1 MSLYNPEKSIT
12 KLLEQNYEPQIKEF
26 FYLVYLRVIVNQL
39 SQITEYMS
47 NAEIV

>member
-1 MSLYNPEKSIT
+1 MSLYNAK
-12 KLLEQNYEPQIKEF
+12 KVLLIFRGQNYEPQIKEF